1 VKIIPG
7 NAPREIVT
15 ELKCEIEAIK
25 TREGKCIQVI
35 FPKAAI
41 VESGLILNFREKRPG
56 HAAYFVRR
64 ALNHRRAQIQRG
76 ERIFVQ
82 AYSRSKFKQAV
93 DDSTSIN
100 AGDENGVRCYSCRE

>member
-1 VKIIPG
+1 VHLFVSGYFNEIRIGEVKIIPG

-41 VESGLILNFREKRPG
+41 VEPGLILNSERNARAMLRTLFGVLSTIGAPRYNAVNGFSFRRIRAVSSSRP
-56 HAAYFVRR
+56 
-64 ALNHRRAQIQRG
+64 
-76 ERIFVQ
+76 
-82 AYSRSKFKQAV
+82 
-93 DDSTSIN
+93 
-100 AGDENGVRCYSCRE
+100 